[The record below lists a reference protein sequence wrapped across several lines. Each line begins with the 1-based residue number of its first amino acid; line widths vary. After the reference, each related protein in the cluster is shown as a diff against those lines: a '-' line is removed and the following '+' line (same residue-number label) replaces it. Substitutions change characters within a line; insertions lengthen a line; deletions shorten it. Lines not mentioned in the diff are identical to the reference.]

1 MTELTKDLSLDQTLS
16 LINSYAFDSGG
27 NNAEELLQYWVN
39 IYHAS
44 WIRLATIEALYLG
57 RYKTVSIEH
66 ILSVWQRLGNP
77 NTHFT
82 YEFER
87 LICRKLP
94 KHLSDLP
101 DLTTTVTPAD
111 STFDSNLVESL
122 TKSDS
127 AEALR
132 DEATSSL
139 QTPCPSCLGEHSL
152 SSCAD
157 LSHLVWGAVQ
167 QRGLVGN
174 QHFGATAEPFRGSHR
189 KSDETVAGVRHL
201 RWASS
206 PDVIPLWYISKVPK
220 GSADI
225 IPLWDNVPLSHR
237 GITWCISKLSN
248 LKGEVS
254 PTQSKVLAAGM
265 TGVSGQFDEVRGSP
279 VVLQRNSCGGEAL
292 AEVRHLRRKGFPD
305 VIPQGDIMPLWYRGI
320 TWYISKV
327 PKGFTRHGRSVS
339 RNAPTVELEGWG
351 LSGPSEIK
359 QAVAI
364 TVDLAGLESATKAQK
379 YLPSTVTSS
388 LNQESRMSLISG
400 VGLSYPPNWSEFTGA
415 KMIHQFIPIPDVSSF
430 FNKLRAF
437 AEEKLEEP

>member
-111 STFDSNLVESL
+111 STFDSNLIESL

-132 DEATSSL
+132 DEVASSL
-139 QTPCPSCLGEHSL
+139 QTPCPSCLGEHCL

-157 LSHLVWGAVQ
+157 LSHLVWD
-167 QRGLVGN
+167 
-174 QHFGATAEPFRGSHR
+174 AESHR
-189 KSDETVAGVRHL
+189 KSGETVAVVRHL

-206 PDVIPLWYISKVPK
+206 PDISKVPK
-220 GSADI
+220 GSADV
-225 IPLWDNVPLSHR
+225 IPQGDNVPL
-237 GITWCISKLSN
+237 WYISKLSN
-248 LKGEVS
+248 PKGEVS
-254 PTQSKVLAAGM
+254 LTQSRVLAAGM

-279 VVLQRNSCGGEAL
+279 VVLQRDSCGGEAL
-292 AEVRHLRRKGFPD
+292 AGVKHCDATSSSTETAKTGVAYLGEPVLKTGNPSQGTGVGFPPEQIPKGFPQHKQTEERPRVAVRRLRRTLSD
-305 VIPQGDIMPLWYRGI
+305 VEP
-320 TWYISKV
+320 
-327 PKGFTRHGRSVS
+327 TRR
-339 RNAPTVELEGWG
+339 G
-351 LSGPSEIK
+351 LSDPSEIK

-437 AEEKLEEP
+437 GAEKLEEA